1 MPTITAEEWEVLGF
15 FGVEPSKLD
24 EDIAWPYNDFLYVVS
39 QGDLSL
45 SCAIAPG
52 YKDVRIVLER
62 EGLRLFELNAVG
74 VKDLIVINDKSQER
88 MEIEMSDKQKVTL
101 TLRPHIQ
108 IAQHFTSEP

>member
-1 MPTITAEEWEVLGF
+1 MGF

-24 EDIAWPYNDFLYVVS
+24 EDIASPYNDFLYVVS

-45 SCAIAPG
+45 SCAIAPA

-62 EGLRLFELNAVG
+62 AGLRPFELNAVG
-74 VKDLIVINDKSQER
+74 VKDLIVINEKSHER
-88 MEIEMSDKQKVTL
+88 MEIEISDKQKVTL
-101 TLRPHIQ
+101 TLHPHNQ